1 MRKTQNIKRKLL
13 KKRHTRKKRKSYRRV
28 KLIKGGTT
36 WKVEEK
42 KCVEYDLQK
51 KVREFEIPEESG
63 IDTPF
68 ECMVESRNIISS
80 PKTLDEKVNA
90 AISSRIIA
98 ANNKDKADSLKEG
111 KLYRSI
117 NNSVA
122 GRERVFQGTS
132 TYLKN

>member
-1 MRKTQNIKRKLL
+1 MRKTRNIKRKLL
-13 KKRHTRKKRKSYRRV
+13 KKRHTRKNRRSSRKV

-36 WKVEEK
+36 WRVEEK

-68 ECMVESRNIISS
+68 DCMVRSRNIISS
-80 PKTLDEKVNA
+80 PKTLDEKAIA
-90 AISSRIIA
+90 AISSSKIA
-98 ANNKDKADSLKEG
+98 AINKDKANSLKEG
-111 KLYRSI
+111 KLYKSI
-117 NNSVA
+117 DNSIA

-132 TYLKN
+132 AN